1 MADAR
6 NAEHRNENFLE
17 GIRRIAMPN
26 LERMEQPPFLHRF
39 DGEMWPQPPPRPPPP
54 LPYPGLGGVRHPP
67 FNYLYDEGRPFLN
80 RGGGGNGELVIK
92 CPECRQPTKVPPEG
106 LSVNYRL
113 QALVERVSETTAPTD
128 SPDSSDSDGSR
139 LPKCLVC
146 DEVMAKGVYLSCR
159 TCAAE
164 NEAVRQLCSMCCLR
178 NHNGHEIEEKRFL
191 TMNDIVIGRESI
203 SEATGRGFQAVDQAV
218 NELDAC
224 AASAKDFFQQST
236 QNVLRAFEL
245 IANDMQF
252 EILSCHDEL
261 QRKVTIAQEI
271 SAKLEQL
278 PDIVK
283 TVLDEFRNKLDGAMN
298 GFVNSTLV
306 YEGLHAS
313 SLQAQNLPRNRE
325 LEGESCGTSD
335 QVGTSACTDSERT
348 DGINSSR
355 SGDVRD
361 VPRALSLLER
371 RTRQLRMMQQQCNS
385 LRRRRLHERLN
396 RHIHGAD
403 SWDLDADR
411 ERHERLRDELRNDL
425 FDTDDRGSHDRSN
438 RRQCPVHP
446 CRQIPPTCPS
456 GSSSTRPQPGDERG
470 RSNSVEIISSTPP
483 AVADLEQR
491 AERLIITPER
501 RVPKAEVGTE
511 DDVRG
516 NGSGSSKMTC
526 KHRRGVD
533 PLRTGT
539 SSSGNQNPVDSSEA
553 AVAPES
559 HSPHSR
565 PTKRKIGVCGM

>member
-1 MADAR
+1 M
-6 NAEHRNENFLE
+6 H
-17 GIRRIAMPN
+17 
-26 LERMEQPPFLHRF
+26 HRF
-39 DGEMWPQPPPRPPPP
+39 EGGDMWLQPPPRPPPP
-54 LPYPGLGGVRHPP
+54 MMYPGLGGVPRHPAI
-67 FNYLYDEGRPFLN
+67 NYLYDEGRPFPN
-80 RGGGGNGELVIK
+80 RGGGANTDLVIK

-113 QALVERVSETTAPTD
+113 QELVARVSETNPPTNSAAD
-128 SPDSSDSDGSR
+128 SGDSDGNR

-159 TCAAE
+159 TCFAE

-191 TMNDIVIGRESI
+191 TMNDIVIGRESV
-203 SEATGRGFQAVDQAV
+203 SEATGRGFQAVDQAAH
-218 NELDAC
+218 ELDAC

-236 QNVLRAFEL
+236 QNVLRAFEI

-261 QRKVTIAQEI
+261 ERKVTIAQEI

-283 TVLDEFRNKLDGAMN
+283 TILEEFRSKLDAAMN
-298 GFVNSTLV
+298 HFVNSTLV

-313 SLQAQNLPRNRE
+313 SLQAEGLPRNRE
-325 LEGESCGTSD
+325 LEGESCGASN
-335 QVGTSACTDSERT
+335 QVGTSSCTDSERR
-348 DGINSSR
+348 DGQNSSR
-355 SGDVRD
+355 CGDVRD

-385 LRRRRLHERLN
+385 LRRRRLQDRLN
-396 RHIHGAD
+396 RHHTYNRD
-403 SWDLDADR
+403 LWSLDADR
-411 ERHERLRDELRNDL
+411 ERHERLREELRNDL
-425 FDTDDRGSHDRSN
+425 FDTDDRGSRDHSN

-456 GSSSTRPQPGDERG
+456 TMSTPTRSQAGEERV

-483 AVADLEQR
+483 AVVDLEQR

-501 RVPKAEVGTE
+501 RVPKTEAGAE
-511 DDVRG
+511 DDARD
-516 NGSGSSKMTC
+516 NGSGSV
-526 KHRRGVD
+526 GVK
-533 PLRTGT
+533 
-539 SSSGNQNPVDSSEA
+539 N
-553 AVAPES
+553 
-559 HSPHSR
+559 
-565 PTKRKIGVCGM
+565 